1 MVLEHH
7 RIVLS
12 AQEEDT
18 TGEGVLRDE
27 AVEARAQAPRT
38 TLLDLLLHRTA
49 HLDGVAADFV
59 AGPRHHRKSEAEV
72 VVGHQQTPPLN
83 LVHPSL
89 SYLQELDYLKQ
100 KNARLDSIP
109 IADRFRTHLSQW
121 QETKVASLIS
131 KGLRLNLSKPLVGDH
146 SYPLPP
152 AKQPIQQDL
161 KDYLG
166 LGALEEILQEC
177 DSPVPPLSLR
187 ETLSWED
194 LDYQQRTE
202 NESDPELEPS
212 VLPSFVVPKKRG
224 GRRFILDA
232 RALNRLTPI
241 PPSFIMEGVNDIE
254 IFIQA
259 GYTWGTSLDMQDA
272 YLHVPLSRSLRKILR
287 SGTRWRSNSQLLL
300 SSSLGS

>member
-1 MVLEHH
+1 M
-7 RIVLS
+7 
-12 AQEEDT
+12 A
-18 TGEGVLRDE
+18 
-27 AVEARAQAPRT
+27 
-38 TLLDLLLHRTA
+38 
-49 HLDGVAADFV
+49 
-59 AGPRHHRKSEAEV
+59 
-72 VVGHQQTPPLN
+72 N
-83 LVHPSL
+83 
-89 SYLQELDYLKQ
+89 
-100 KNARLDSIP
+100 
-109 IADRFRTHLSQW
+109 
-121 QETKVASLIS
+121 LIS

-194 LDYQQRTE
+194 IDYQQPTE

-212 VLPSFVVPKKRG
+212 MLPSFVVSKKGG
-224 GRRFILDA
+224 GRRFILVA
-232 RALNRLTPI
+232 RALNRLSPI

-259 GYTWGTSLDMQDA
+259 GYTWGPSL
-272 YLHVPLSRSLRKILR
+272 
-287 SGTRWRSNSQLLL
+287 
-300 SSSLGS
+300 